1 MAEPIESS
9 ADADAGSRAA
19 GAATGASAA
28 AGAVSAAPEG
38 TVAVVPPARS
48 SRWSRRRGASAREE
62 VEAALHDIENKV
74 HDFEVKAREMDARIE
89 ARAGRNL
96 PKAIFFGLVLG
107 LGLLFSLIVVKEVFM
122 LFAAALVAFTV
133 YELASALRFAG
144 RDIPRI
150 PLVVAAVACV
160 PAAFYGGA
168 GGLWWAILAGVIIV
182 SLWRTLESIRPSMR
196 GEGISLPTDIA
207 AGVFVLAYV
216 PLLSGFSVV
225 MSAEEGGEWW
235 VLAYLIIVIA
245 IDTGAYAAGVLFGRH
260 AMAPK
265 ISPKKTWEGFA
276 GSVIAAT
283 IAGVFLAVFMLGT
296 SPWVGLVLAIA
307 LVGTATLGDLT
318 ESLIK
323 RDLGIKDISTWLP
336 GHGGFLDRLDSILP
350 STVVAYLIFTIVT
363 G

>member
-1 MAEPIESS
+1 MAEPRESNPDTGP
-9 ADADAGSRAA
+9 DA
-19 GAATGASAA
+19 
-28 AGAVSAAPEG
+28 AVDEQPE
-38 TVAVVPPARS
+38 RS
-48 SRWSRRRGASAREE
+48 GFWRRRRGASAREE
-62 VEAALHDIENKV
+62 VEAALHDIESKV
-74 HDFEVKAREMDARIE
+74 HDLEAKAREMDARIE

-107 LGLLFSLIVVKEVFM
+107 FALLFSLIVVKEVFM

-150 PLVVAAVACV
+150 PLVITAIGMV

-168 GGLWWAILAGVIIV
+168 SGLWWAFMGAVAVI
-182 SLWRTLESIRPSMR
+182 SLWRVVEGIRPSMR
-196 GEGISLPTDIA
+196 TGGRSLATDLA
-207 AGVFVLAYV
+207 AGIFVLAYV
-216 PLLSGFSVV
+216 PLLAGFAVV
-225 MSAEEGGEWW
+225 MTAQPGGEWW

-245 IDTGAYAAGVLFGRH
+245 IDTGAYAAGVLFGKH
-260 AMAPK
+260 PMAPK

-276 GSVIAAT
+276 GSVVAAT
-283 IAGVFLAVFMLGT
+283 IAGVLLAIFMIGT
-296 SPWVGLVLAIA
+296 TGWVGLILALA
-307 LVGTATLGDLT
+307 LVGAATLGDLT

-336 GHGGFLDRLDSILP
+336 GHGGFLDRLDSMLP
-350 STVVAYLIFTIVT
+350 STVVAYLVFSIVT